1 MLMSDFSTTP
11 PSLRKLI
18 YFIRFTSRV
27 WRIYVN
33 SLQIARQNRQP
44 RTCSVFEI
52 RGRLLKSFPEILEVL
67 PIPEYLLVL
76 CSHSSSVDMYFLK
89 LVEIS
94 RNCRPSDLLLDK
106 LETINCEQCFPFVL
120 CLLWF
125 VICDRVF
132 DFFSYFQFTFY
143 RFSIFF
149 TVKLYW
155 LSLFCV
161 LVLCRFQLV
170 LVFCYKFPKKT
181 KVLLELNLFSPLLPL
196 K

>member
-94 RNCRPSDLLLDK
+94 RNCRPPDLLLDK

-120 CLLWF
+120 SLLWF
-125 VICDRVF
+125 VMGFLIFSHIFNSHFIDF
-132 DFFSYFQFTFY
+132 LFFSQLSFTDWA
-143 RFSIFF
+143 FF
-149 TVKLYW
+149 
-155 LSLFCV
+155 
-161 LVLCRFQLV
+161 
-170 LVFCYKFPKKT
+170 VF
-181 KVLLELNLFSPLLPL
+181 
-196 K
+196 